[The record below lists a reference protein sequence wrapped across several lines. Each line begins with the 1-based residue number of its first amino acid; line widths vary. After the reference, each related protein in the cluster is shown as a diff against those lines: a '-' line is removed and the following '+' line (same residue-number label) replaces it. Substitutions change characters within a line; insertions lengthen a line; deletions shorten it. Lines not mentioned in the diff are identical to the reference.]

1 VVPKTS
7 EVLITYSDVCVTGP
21 WSFRAEGWGFAEYNW
36 NTNSLDVS
44 PDDVVRP
51 PSTGAELPSR
61 LVLGNPVFNGGAVTL
76 FSFDCTSLYVGCSS
90 GQVYAATLPG
100 TVGALSQP
108 GSYAVNPVATDGSTS
123 WQPVGISVGS
133 YADTPLRMIE
143 TTSATGSYDVLT
155 ASTPAGPWHLE
166 TTGVVPGCQGLPS
179 GFCYALMGH
188 PEVSTASQLVISYYD
203 PGAGPAG
210 PTGPVGHMVGVGTS
224 YTEPVPF
231 SPERLSAVAGTTS
244 VELTWSPPAN
254 GADGVIYN
262 IYRSTTPDRELSDF
276 AAPIASGVTGTSYTD
291 RGLAPGWSYYYA
303 VSATNSLGFEGLAST
318 EAGATTRLG
327 SLTITPQTLIQHHA
341 DGSIWQYAPHA
352 GLWGSNW
359 LMLDNN
365 PGTVHVVTD
374 GTNLYQLH
382 GDGSIWRYTGTPL
395 TGWTLLDVNPATV
408 QIAAG
413 AGELYQRHRDGS
425 IWQYGPHAGL
435 WGSNW
440 VMLDNNPATVDVVT
454 DGTSLYQLH
463 GDGSIWRYGPHAGLW
478 GSNWVTLDNNPA
490 TVQIAAGG
498 GELHQRH
505 RDGSIWQYEGPAIL
519 GWVELD
525 ANPATDLITVA
536 T

>member
-1 VVPKTS
+1 
-7 EVLITYSDVCVTGP
+7 
-21 WSFRAEGWGFAEYNW
+21 
-36 NTNSLDVS
+36 
-44 PDDVVRP
+44 
-51 PSTGAELPSR
+51 
-61 LVLGNPVFNGGAVTL
+61 
-76 FSFDCTSLYVGCSS
+76 
-90 GQVYAATLPG
+90 
-100 TVGALSQP
+100 
-108 GSYAVNPVATDGSTS
+108 
-123 WQPVGISVGS
+123 
-133 YADTPLRMIE
+133 
-143 TTSATGSYDVLT
+143 
-155 ASTPAGPWHLE
+155 
-166 TTGVVPGCQGLPS
+166 
-179 GFCYALMGH
+179 
-188 PEVSTASQLVISYYD
+188 
-203 PGAGPAG
+203 
-210 PTGPVGHMVGVGTS
+210 
-224 YTEPVPF
+224 
-231 SPERLSAVAGTTS
+231 
-244 VELTWSPPAN
+244 
-254 GADGVIYN
+254 VIYN

-365 PGTVHVVTD
+365 PATVDVVTD

-382 GDGSIWRYTGTPL
+382 SDGSIWRYTGTPL
-395 TGWTLLDVNPATV
+395 TGWTLLDV
-408 QIAAG
+408 
-413 AGELYQRHRDGS
+413 
-425 IWQYGPHAGL
+425 
-435 WGSNW
+435 
-440 VMLDNNPATVDVVT
+440 
-454 DGTSLYQLH
+454 
-463 GDGSIWRYGPHAGLW
+463 
-478 GSNWVTLDNNPA
+478 NPA